1 MRRIIDEGDGYRIRA
16 TRKSVGTFEVVA
28 IDWEHPNYGYF
39 ADAMLWIWSPHSD
52 EWTPVPIVN
61 WARKYDT
68 VQAFIEDYPSFS
80 DLFENPVTA
89 PAQELNNT
97 SIP

>member
-1 MRRIIDEGDGYRIRA
+1 MRKVINEGDGYKIRA

-39 ADAMLWIWSPHSD
+39 ADAMLWIWSLHLDKWMPI
-52 EWTPVPIVN
+52 PIVN

-68 VQAFIEDYPSFS
+68 LQKFLKDYPAFS
-80 DLFENPVTA
+80 NVFE
-89 PAQELNNT
+89 E
-97 SIP
+97 SICLV